1 MDELQEMKAQMA
13 LLNEQLSHEKIVTD
27 RLLRDVTRRQVDKWN
42 NVARKDCIEAFIV
55 LCGTYVFY
63 LMNFSWWFIGATVV
77 VAIVCML
84 SALVPLPRIKRE
96 AIASGDLLTVARR
109 MRTQRKL
116 YERWIGVRFILEIG
130 WFMWLICEMMR
141 WYHYT
146 ELWFYVVSFLMWILL
161 AAFAITKERWRYKG
175 YLRDMD
181 EVIAQI
187 EE

>member
-130 WFMWLICEMMR
+130 WFVWLICEMMR

-161 AAFAITKERWRYKG
+161 AAFAITKERWCYKG